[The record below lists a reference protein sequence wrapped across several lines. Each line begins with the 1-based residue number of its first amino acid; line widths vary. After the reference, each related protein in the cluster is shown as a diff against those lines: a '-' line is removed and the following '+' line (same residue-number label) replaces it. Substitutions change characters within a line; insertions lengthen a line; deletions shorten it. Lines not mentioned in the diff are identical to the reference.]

1 MKAIVLKKENTPPVY
16 EDFKLDDKKDEA
28 KVKLLASAINH
39 RDLWIIKGMY
49 AGIKYPI
56 VLGSDGL
63 GVFEGQKVIIN
74 PGQNWGNNENV
85 QSSKFKILGLPDHGT
100 FAEFVYTPKQYL
112 FPAPEHLTDFES
124 AALPLGGLTAYRAL
138 FSKAKIKKNE
148 KVLIAGIGGGVALFA
163 MQFALA
169 AGLEVYVSSSSDEKI
184 KKAVELGANGGINY
198 TKKDWHRE
206 LKAISGGIDIII
218 DSAAGSS
225 FSTYLK
231 LINPGGRI
239 VVYGGTRGNI
249 QDLSPQILFWK
260 QISILGSTMGSDRDF
275 SDMLQFVNKH
285 KIKPVLDSLYK
296 LEDFNIAIKR
306 MEEGKQFGK
315 IVLKNVYT

>member
-1 MKAIVLKKENTPPVY
+1 MKAIVLKKENTLPVID
-16 EDFKLDDKKDEA
+16 DFLLEDKKDKA
-28 KVKLLASAINH
+28 KVKLIASAINH
-39 RDLWIIKGMY
+39 RDLWIIKSMY

-56 VLGSDGL
+56 ILGSDGI
-63 GVFEGQKVIIN
+63 GIFEDKKVIIN

-85 QSSKFKILGLPDHGT
+85 QSSRFKILGLPDHGT
-100 FAEFVYTPKQYL
+100 FAEYVYTPKQYL
-112 FPAPEHLTDFES
+112 YPAPNHLTDYEA

-138 FSKAKIKKNE
+138 FSKAKLKKDD

-169 AGLEVYVSSSSDEKI
+169 AGLEVYVSSSSDKKIEKAI
-184 KKAVELGANGGINY
+184 KLGANGGINY
-198 TKKDWHRE
+198 TKKDWHKE
-206 LKAISGGIDIII
+206 LKAISGGVDIII
-218 DSAAGSS
+218 DSAAGAG

-239 VVYGGTRGNI
+239 VIYGGTRGNI
-249 QDLSPQILFWK
+249 QNLSPQILFWK
-260 QISILGSTMGSDRDF
+260 QISIFGSTMGSDLDF

-285 KIKPVLDSLYK
+285 KIRPVLDSLYN

-306 MEEGKQFGK
+306 MEEGRQFGK
-315 IVLKNVYT
+315 IVLKNFL

>member
-1 MKAIVLKKENTPPVY
+1 MKAIVLKNENTLPIY
-16 EDFKLDDKKDEA
+16 EDLIFDDKKDKA
-28 KVKLLASAINH
+28 KVKLIASAINH

-56 VLGSDGL
+56 VLGSDGV
-63 GVFEGQKVIIN
+63 GIFEGKKVIIN
-74 PGQNWGNNENV
+74 PGQNWGEDEKV

-100 FAEFVYTPKQYL
+100 FAEFVYTTKQYL
-112 FPAPEHLTDFES
+112 YPAPDHLTDYEA

-148 KVLIAGIGGGVALFA
+148 KILIAGIGGGVALFA
-163 MQFALA
+163 MQFAIA

-198 TKKDWHRE
+198 TKKDWHKE
-206 LKAISGGIDIII
+206 LKTISGGVDIII
-218 DSAAGSS
+218 DSAAGSG

-231 LINPGGRI
+231 LINQGGRI
-239 VVYGGTRGNI
+239 VIYGGTRGNI
-249 QDLSPQILFWK
+249 QNLSPQILFWK
-260 QISILGSTMGSDRDF
+260 QISIFGSTMGSDRDF
-275 SDMLQFVNKH
+275 NDMLQFVNKH
-285 KIKPVLDSLYK
+285 KIKPVLDSLYN
-296 LEDFNIAIKR
+296 LEDFNIASKR

-315 IVLKNVYT
+315 IVLKNRT